1 MCKIR
6 SLYLLKAAS
15 PNKNN
20 KNGFLN
26 PEVITADTHMDTDT
40 DTDTDTDVVIYLTEA
55 LNCVRVMIFLW
66 RLIYR
71 GKIIP
76 SSSLYRF

>member
-20 KNGFLN
+20 KTGFLN
-26 PEVITADTHMDTDT
+26 PEVITADTHMDM
-40 DTDTDTDVVIYLTEA
+40 DTDTDVVIYLTEA
-55 LNCVRVMIFLW
+55 LNCEISGYDFFVAPYLQR
-66 RLIYR
+66 
-71 GKIIP
+71 
-76 SSSLYRF
+76 